1 MIAWKYG
8 TITSSI
14 VDIFSVIDYA
24 IYSLASL
31 VLNGIYGI
39 SGTVVGSGLIDE
51 VRNRVYVILGIFML
65 FKLAFS
71 MINAIIEPEKL
82 NDKQNGAS
90 KIITRVVVVMG
101 LLMMVPSIF
110 EASITVQ
117 DHILKALPQIILA
130 KTSDNRDDAEAT
142 GNQIASAVLQAFV
155 HKNDQCMDYEPE
167 TISLSNLVTNASMKC
182 PNNLSDGTKVFA
194 YDYRILIS
202 SLVGIVMIIFLVLV
216 SVDVAIRVFKFS
228 ILQIVAPIPIMSY
241 IDPKSSKDGSFNSW
255 IKECI
260 STYISLFIQ
269 LGVVYLVIFL
279 ISNIAEAM
287 LSGNGTD
294 IIKFGG
300 DGGTTVNVWIGIF
313 LIIGGF
319 FFMRQAP
326 RYIMKV
332 LGIKDGVGLGIG
344 LGAGLAGMGA
354 LLGGAGVL
362 AAAGAIGS
370 QLESGA
376 TANAEGKSAL
386 TGAFN
391 KGREIA
397 ANFNGEEKP
406 QSLMDRMSNNL
417 KRHQAARNGVTDAT
431 LDAAKLARNN
441 ASNRLSMA
449 ESALQEA
456 MQNGTD
462 VQWGDNTYSVDQ
474 FRNMLY
480 NGKDSFQAVANSL
493 SSRYDEMNAYGKK
506 MSVGRSVESYTDK
519 YRAKRDDYT
528 FDDPSIYD
536 VPKRKMNT
544 SGEGPRQETIQER
557 INRVANVH
565 ESPTRE
571 EHQRLAGEYNDF
583 WNSDSVA
590 RAVEAEERRQDERNG
605 N

>member
-344 LGAGLAGMGA
+344 LGAGLTGLGTLIAGGGI
-354 LLGGAGVL
+354 LGTAS
-362 AAAGAIGS
+362 AIN
-370 QLESGA
+370 SGLSEGNE
-376 TANAEGKSAL
+376 ANIEGKSAL
-386 TGAFN
+386 TKVGWGRGRDIAEQFKTGDPKSKAPTASKKINDVIMAN
-391 KGREIA
+391 K
-397 ANFNGEEKP
+397 
-406 QSLMDRMSNNL
+406 
-417 KRHQAARNGVTDAT
+417 
-431 LDAAKLARNN
+431 AAKLGFTTESVNQAKTAKFAAADAAAN
-441 ASNRLSMA
+441 AQALRERFLKGSMTQEDLNTLANAGVSNVNA
-449 ESALQEA
+449 
-456 MQNGTD
+456 
-462 VQWGDNTYSVDQ
+462 NTI
-474 FRNMLY
+474 
-480 NGKDSFQAVANSL
+480 
-493 SSRYDEMNAYGKK
+493 
-506 MSVGRSVESYTDK
+506 
-519 YRAKRDDYT
+519 DDY
-528 FDDPSIYD
+528 
-536 VPKRKMNT
+536 VNKMNT
-544 SGEGPRQETIQER
+544 RANKADSYYTKAKNYATIMGVKTEDSLSEEFDPHYR
-557 INRVANVH
+557 ARTKIGGIFEAINNTPSKIRNSTAN
-565 ESPTRE
+565 RE
-571 EHQRLAGEYNDF
+571 IKSNEKNRNRMNDKNYDKNRGF
-583 WNSDSVA
+583 NPD
-590 RAVEAEERRQDERNG
+590 RYK
-605 N
+605 